1 MDLKM
6 KKYLSH
12 LSIGAFFFT
21 LILTGLYGVSRASDQ
36 DGATY
41 VGTESCK
48 ECHEVEYDNFKAFA
62 KKATSYES
70 IKKMQ
75 KGLTAGELKECFGC
89 HTTGYGKPGGFVSVE
104 KTPHLQDAGCEV
116 CHGPG
121 SNHIES
127 EDPDDLIA
135 ELDAES
141 CKTCHNSSRVA
152 AFNFKP
158 MLYGGAH

>member
-1 MDLKM
+1 MITLF
-6 KKYLSH
+6 YR
-12 LSIGAFFFT
+12 LSIAAMFLA
-21 LILTGLYGVSRASDQ
+21 LILTGFYGVSLASAENE
-36 DGATY
+36 ATY

-48 ECHEVEYDNFKAFA
+48 ECHEVEYENFKSFA

-70 IKKMQ
+70 IKKMR
-75 KGLTAGELKECFGC
+75 KGLTTEELKDCYSC
-89 HTTGYGKPGGFVSVE
+89 HTTGYGRPGGFVSIE
-104 KTPHLQDAGCEV
+104 KTPHLADAGCEV

-127 EDPDDLIA
+127 EDPDDLTA

-141 CKTCHNSSRVA
+141 CRTCHNSSRVE

>member
-1 MDLKM
+1 MDSKM
-6 KKYLSH
+6 KKLFCRR
-12 LSIGAFFFT
+12 SISALFFV
-21 LILTGLYGVSRASDQ
+21 LILTGFYGVSRASDQ
-36 DGATY
+36 GEATFT
-41 VGTESCK
+41 GTESCK
-48 ECHEVEYDNFKAFA
+48 ECHEDEYENFKAFA

-75 KGLTAGELKECFGC
+75 KGLTSQELKQCFSC
-89 HTTGYGKPGGFVSVE
+89 HTTGYGQPGGFVSIV
-104 KTPHLQDAGCEV
+104 KTPHLADAGCEV

-121 SNHIES
+121 SNHVES

-141 CKTCHNSSRVA
+141 CKTCHNSSRVE

>member
-1 MDLKM
+1 MGPVM
-6 KKYLSH
+6 KKIIIHTAVGTLF
-12 LSIGAFFFT
+12 LV
-21 LILTGLYGVSRASDQ
+21 LILTGFYGVGRASDEN
-36 DGATY
+36 GATY
-41 VGTESCK
+41 VGTATCK
-48 ECHEVEYDNFKAFA
+48 ECHEGEYENFKAYA

-75 KGLTAGELKECFGC
+75 KGLTAEEIKGCYAC
-89 HTTGYGKPGGFVSVE
+89 HTTGYGQPGGFVSIE

-121 SNHIES
+121 SKHAES
-127 EDPDDLIA
+127 EDPEHIIGDLEA
-135 ELDAES
+135 ENCRS
-141 CKTCHNSSRVA
+141 RHNSSRVE

>member
-1 MDLKM
+1 MNKIKDQAAV
-6 KKYLSH
+6 
-12 LSIGAFFFT
+12 IIFFFV
-21 LILTGLYGVSRASDQ
+21 LIFSGFHDVCRASDQ
-36 DGATY
+36 DDATY
-41 VGTESCK
+41 VGTETCK
-48 ECHEVEYDNFKAFA
+48 ECHEAEYDNFKAYA

-70 IKKMQ
+70 VKKMK
-75 KGLTAGELKECFGC
+75 KGLTSEEIKECYTC
-89 HTTGYGKPGGFVSVE
+89 HTTGYGQPGGFVSIE

-127 EDPDDLIA
+127 EDPDDIIA
-135 ELDAES
+135 ELEAEN
-141 CKTCHNSSRVA
+141 CKTCHNANRVE